1 MKIIFHKISKKYPNT
16 IRGFKDSINNGYDK
30 FELDIRKCKD
40 TFVLYHDQIKNGKYI
55 SQENL
60 SDLDHLDTLQDFLI
74 LSHQF
79 DNLEIFFDIKGTD
92 ISIVDFFKN
101 NGKFLNHK
109 NKYHF
114 QSFNLQII
122 ELLKVANPEYICGL
136 LIAGYIPLNN
146 DIINSIDY
154 ISIEEE
160 FIDKYLCYN
169 IDKYIWTVNY
179 TFKYKYYEDIGVK
192 GIFTD
197 YPSLFSNN
205 LKFD

>member
-16 IRGFKDSINNGYDK
+16 IKGFEDSITQGYNK

-40 TFVLYHDQIKNGKYI
+40 TYILYHDQIKNGKYL

-60 SDLDHLDTLQDFLI
+60 SELDCIDTLRDFLI
-74 LSHQF
+74 ISSRF
-79 DNLEIFFDIKGTD
+79 SNLEIFFDIKGTD

-101 NGKFLNHK
+101 NSKFLNHK

-122 ELLKVANPEYICGL
+122 ELIKAANSQNICGL
-136 LIAGYIPLNN
+136 LIAGYIPINN
-146 DIINSIDY
+146 QIINSIDY

-160 FIDKYLCYN
+160 FIDKYLCYH
-169 IDKYIWTVNY
+169 IDKYIWTVNS
-179 TFKYKYYEDIGVK
+179 TLKYKYYEEIGVK
-192 GIFTD
+192 GIITD
-197 YPSLFSNN
+197 YPGIF
-205 LKFD
+205 K

>member
-16 IRGFKDSINNGYDK
+16 IKGFEDSITQGYNK

-40 TFVLYHDQIKNGKYI
+40 TYILYHDQIKNGKYL

-60 SDLDHLDTLQDFLI
+60 SDLDCIDTLRDFLI
-74 LSHQF
+74 ISSQF
-79 DNLEIFFDIKGTD
+79 SGLEIFFDIKGTD

-101 NGKFLNHK
+101 NSKFLNHK

-122 ELLKVANPEYICGL
+122 ELIKATNSQNICGL
-136 LIAGYIPLNN
+136 LIAGYIPINN
-146 DIINSIDY
+146 QIINSIDY

-169 IDKYIWTVNY
+169 IDKYIWTVNS
-179 TFKYKYYEDIGVK
+179 TLKYKYYEDIGVK
-192 GIFTD
+192 GIITD
-197 YPSLFSNN
+197 YPGIF
-205 LKFD
+205 K

>member
-16 IRGFKDSINNGYDK
+16 IKGFEDSITQGYNK

-40 TFVLYHDQIKNGKYI
+40 TYILYHDQIKNGKYV

-60 SDLDHLDTLQDFLI
+60 SDLDCIDTLRDFLI
-74 LSHQF
+74 ISSQF
-79 DNLEIFFDIKGTD
+79 SGLEIFFDIKGTD

-101 NGKFLNHK
+101 NSKFLNHK

-122 ELLKVANPEYICGL
+122 ELIKATNSQNICGL
-136 LIAGYIPLNN
+136 LIAGYIPINN
-146 DIINSIDY
+146 QIINSIDY

-160 FIDKYLCYN
+160 FIDKYLCYH
-169 IDKYIWTVNY
+169 IDKYIWTVNS
-179 TFKYKYYEDIGVK
+179 TLKYKYYEEIGVK
-192 GIFTD
+192 GIITD
-197 YPSLFSNN
+197 YPDIF
-205 LKFD
+205 K

>member
-16 IRGFKDSINNGYDK
+16 IKGFEDSITQGYNK

-40 TFVLYHDQIKNGKYI
+40 TYILYHDQIKNGKYL

-60 SDLDHLDTLQDFLI
+60 SDLDCIDTLRDFLI
-74 LSHQF
+74 ISSQF
-79 DNLEIFFDIKGTD
+79 SGLEIFFDIKGTD

-101 NGKFLNHK
+101 NSQFLNHK

-122 ELLKVANPEYICGL
+122 ELIKATNSQNICGL
-136 LIAGYIPLNN
+136 LIAGYIPINN
-146 DIINSIDY
+146 QIINSIDY

-169 IDKYIWTVNY
+169 IDKYIWTVNS
-179 TFKYKYYEDIGVK
+179 TLKYKYYEDIGVK
-192 GIFTD
+192 GIITD
-197 YPSLFSNN
+197 YPGIF
-205 LKFD
+205 K